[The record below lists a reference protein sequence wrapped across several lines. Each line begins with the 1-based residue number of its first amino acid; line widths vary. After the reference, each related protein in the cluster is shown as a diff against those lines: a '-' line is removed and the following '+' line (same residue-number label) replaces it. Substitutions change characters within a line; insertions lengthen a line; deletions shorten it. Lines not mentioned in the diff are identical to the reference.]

1 MDEKTMLERIRG
13 DDTASPKI
21 RDTERSDHIIHVLL
35 ILVVASAIFLFVI
48 KVYMHPVIVSG
59 SSMEPTY
66 HDGQMLRTD
75 CLVTRKEVRRG
86 SVICFTHDGQKLVK
100 RVIAVP
106 GDRVSFRDGYAYI
119 NGKKLED
126 GFDEMKVFPEKEIV
140 LSADQYYV
148 LGDNRNDS
156 TDSRVFGA
164 VEFTDITAVVNETSD
179 YYARMAQN
187 FGETKDKL
195 EELKSMDIEKMK
207 GDTYGDKELQNED
220 DDARAE

>member
-1 MDEKTMLERIRG
+1 MIYINRKETVMDEKTMLERIRG
-13 DDTASPKI
+13 DGTASPKI
-21 RDTERSDHIIHVLL
+21 RDTERSDHIMHALL

-59 SSMEPTY
+59 LSMEPTY

-86 SVICFTHDGQKLVK
+86 SVICFTHDGQKLIK

-106 GDRVSFRDGYAYI
+106 GDRVNFSGGYAYI
-119 NGKKLED
+119 NGEKLED
-126 GFDEMKVFPEKEIV
+126 RFEEMIDFPEKEIV

-164 VEFTDITAVVNETSD
+164 VEFTDITAVVNDTSD

-187 FGETKDKL
+187 FGETMDKL

-207 GDTYGDKELQNED
+207 GDTYGDK
-220 DDARAE
+220 